1 VTLDEAGSVSTFGLF
16 GFANSVSERP
26 VDKTVAPE
34 QPLHNRFADAGI
46 LICRPAPGAE
56 RPFGVALKGGHNAEH
71 HNHND
76 VGSFVV
82 ALGNKTPLVDPGS
95 ETYTRRTFSNERYA
109 SGVLNSWGHP
119 VPRIGGELQ
128 ETGRQAAARVLKT
141 EFTDKADT
149 LVLDLSAAYKVKSLK
164 RLVRTFVYSR
174 EGAGSLRVT
183 DEAEF
188 ASPTTFETPLVTFDK
203 WRRVDPS
210 HLRIGE
216 GDGAVD
222 VEIDTAGASMQI
234 RPDEIQEDLHGH
246 APPTRLAIELTDPV
260 DKATITAT
268 IRPAK

>member
-1 VTLDEAGSVSTFGLF
+1 MTLGEAGSLSTFGLF
-16 GFANSVSERP
+16 GFAELGER
-26 VDKTVAPE
+26 AS
-34 QPLHNRFADAGI
+34 AGQDRRARAAASRLVRRRGH

-95 ETYTRRTFSNERYA
+95 EIYTRRTFSNERYA
-109 SGVLNSWGHP
+109 SDVLNSWGHP

-141 EFTDKADT
+141 EFGDKADT

-188 ASPTTFETPLVTFDK
+188 D
-203 WRRVDPS
+203 
-210 HLRIGE
+210 
-216 GDGAVD
+216 
-222 VEIDTAGASMQI
+222 Q
-234 RPDEIQEDLHGH
+234 PDH
-246 APPTRLAIELTDPV
+246 V
-260 DKATITAT
+260 
-268 IRPAK
+268 